1 MIAAP
6 APKIAKLPRSILT
19 KLVKRFETSHIHGY
33 TFDHHAQWLKEK
45 GYPISRSLI
54 HRFCQQL
61 RELKASNPDTTD
73 ILDLYLNEIERSKIC
88 L

>member
-1 MIAAP
+1 MMSAA
-6 APKIAKLPRSILT
+6 APKIAKLPRPILK
-19 KLVKRFETSHIHGY
+19 KLVNRFETAHLKGY
-33 TFDHHAQWLKEK
+33 TFDHHFEWLKLK

-61 RELKASNPDTTD
+61 RELKALNPDSED
-73 ILDLYLNEIERSKIC
+73 ILALYLNEIERSKIC